1 MNVFVKDDYFFVPIW
16 RELISLY
23 FYYKFKRI
31 MEAQFTSFN
40 NAAHVTSFSALS
52 ASIFKWLE
60 EECKPQVNN
69 DVVQR
74 NFSLFAWVA

>member
-1 MNVFVKDDYFFVPIW
+1 
-16 RELISLY
+16 
-23 FYYKFKRI
+23 

-40 NAAHVTSFSALS
+40 NGAHVTSFSALS

-69 DVVQR
+69 DVVQK